1 MGPGAGHG
9 ATGRFQLMDLPVDP
23 LTAVGKQEVEV
34 IGGLLGGGVGADMA
48 GVQTVTNGQQI
59 HTRTT
64 P

>member
-1 MGPGAGHG
+1 
-9 ATGRFQLMDLPVDP
+9 MDLPVDP

-34 IGGLLGGGVGADMA
+34 ISGLLGGGVGTDMA

>member
-1 MGPGAGHG
+1 
-9 ATGRFQLMDLPVDP
+9 MDLPVDP
-23 LTAVGKQEVEV
+23 LTAVGKQKVEV
-34 IGGLLGGGVGADMA
+34 IGGLLGGGVGTDMA

>member
-1 MGPGAGHG
+1 
-9 ATGRFQLMDLPVDP
+9 MDLPVDP

-34 IGGLLGGGVGADMA
+34 IGGLLGCGVGTDMA